1 MRELITLVIASAA
14 LAMVFYTAP
23 GFSEPLTP
31 EDFAAVV
38 PAR

>member
-1 MRELITLVIASAA
+1 MRELIALVLASVA

-31 EDFAAVV
+31 DDFAAVA